1 MRVYVTLCWCV
12 CVSSWNS
19 IFVGRRA
26 IICVVVSLIL
36 RWRNK
41 ETNSKNEIVC
51 RLDIWLRC
59 KERFDSLFLLLPKI
73 YVFKRLAIFSA
84 DILYDGWWIC
94 GCRPIIY
101 NVRQDFRFFF
111 VKAKHVHPHGRNG
124 KFSFFHGFNQIKMYL
139 KITKKFIGNP
149 ALVLF

>member
-1 MRVYVTLCWCV
+1 MWLCWCV
-12 CVSSWNS
+12 CEQLKFYFCGVRLFVWSSLWYCDEE
-19 IFVGRRA
+19 IKKQ
-26 IICVVVSLIL
+26 IQ
-36 RWRNK
+36 
-41 ETNSKNEIVC
+41 KNEIVC

-73 YVFKRLAIFSA
+73 CTFKRLAIFSA

-124 KFSFFHGFNQIKMYL
+124 KFWFFHGFNQIKMY
-139 KITKKFIGNP
+139 
-149 ALVLF
+149 

>member
-1 MRVYVTLCWCV
+1 MRVYVTLLVCV
-12 CVSSWNS
+12 CAVEILFLW
-19 IFVGRRA
+19 RA

-124 KFSFFHGFNQIKMYL
+124 KVLFFHRFNQIKMY
-139 KITKKFIGNP
+139 
-149 ALVLF
+149 